1 MGARSGQ
8 RRAAA
13 WGWVVLALAAAGC
26 STARPAPRAHAS
38 AAQRAV
44 AEVAAHERRYVDPEL
59 GFEISRPSGDWQ
71 LEQTDERTPEGL
83 VIPVILR
90 NRSSGAQVVL
100 QVAPAVA
107 TPTQFAERLTH
118 GLRTQPGFT
127 TTDPEPL
134 PLSDDAVGFRF
145 TMGEAV
151 QGKVAVLAG
160 GEDRVFMMM
169 ATWPAGAPAGVLES
183 VDAIIGSVHV
193 LPTGEARDGE
203 GGDVL
208 AVPPPPMARR

>member
-1 MGARSGQ
+1 VAE
-8 RRAAA
+8 
-13 WGWVVLALAAAGC
+13 LAA
-26 STARPAPRAHAS
+26 S
-38 AAQRAV
+38 
-44 AEVAAHERRYVDPEL
+44 ERRYVDEEL

-90 NRSSGAQVVL
+90 NRASGAQVVL

-107 TPTQFAERLTH
+107 TPTQFAERLTV

-134 PLSDDAVGFRF
+134 PLSDSAVGFRF

-151 QGKVAVLAG
+151 QGKVAVLDG

-169 ATWPAGAPAGVLES
+169 ATWPSRAPAGVQES
-183 VDAIIGSVHV
+183 VDAIIGSVHA
-193 LPTGEARDGE
+193 LPRDGKGPAYE
-203 GGDVL
+203 L
-208 AVPPPPMARR
+208 PAPPMARR